1 MEQGLQT
8 TPKDKIL
15 RYQERGWW
23 GSETLITILRKNLEE
38 NPDQE
43 ALIDPPNRTYMV
55 GGIPLRLSFRAIDK
69 LSDMLAHSLY
79 ELGLRQG
86 DKVVVQMPNVAEIV
100 LAYFSAS
107 KLGVI
112 LSPVAMQ
119 YDKFELAHKS
129 ILQSLHFDIQFTT

>member
-1 MEQGLQT
+1 
-8 TPKDKIL
+8 
-15 RYQERGWW
+15 
-23 GSETLITILRKNLEE
+23 
-38 NPDQE
+38 
-43 ALIDPPNRTYMV
+43 
-55 GGIPLRLSFRAIDK
+55 
-69 LSDMLAHSLY
+69 MLAHSLY

-119 YDKFELAHKS
+119 YDKFELALIDEILKPDAYLAFEEFRGEGFGKLKS
-129 ILQSLHFDIQFTT
+129 ECFRKSARD